1 MEPSFHPSPLKDFVG
16 AQAAVLRRTVGVVSI
31 VAGLAA
37 PSLLASPAVDAG
49 QDQSLE
55 FFEKKVRPILVNHCY
70 TCHSAETKPAGG
82 LRVDDRNGLIMGG
95 DEGPAVVPGN
105 PDKSLLLTRVQRNH
119 AKVMPKEG
127 ELLTDTQIADLS
139 KWIKDGA
146 TWPRERIP
154 ASIGRTSAEYDKL
167 KAEHWAWQPLKPPTV
182 PAVKDTGWA
191 RDTIDQFILAKLEE
205 KQLSPVADADK
216 VTLIRRVTYDLTG
229 LPPKPEDVYAFLK
242 DTSDNAFAKVVDRLL
257 QSQQFAEQWGR
268 HWLDVA
274 RYGESTGPS
283 RNIPYPHAWKY
294 RDYVLDAVNRD
305 IPYDQFIREQIAGD
319 LLPAASSAER
329 DRLLTATGFLA
340 LGVKDVNQRF
350 KVRFTMDNVD
360 EQIDAVTRSVLGLTV
375 SCARCHDHKFDPIPV
390 TDYYALAGIFTST
403 DHCAGVRNKMGGGGL
418 DYYDPAMLV
427 KLASD
432 APPVPEGDVEKLK
445 AQVAEAKEAWD
456 KIRGTPEG
464 LARGANG
471 QPKQRAF
478 RLKFDRLQGD
488 LLALTDPAA
497 RGHAV
502 HGVRDATTV
511 ADTEVRIRGEAERLG
526 PTVPRGF
533 LSAFQVPGTEP
544 VNPQQSGRLEL
555 AKWLTSAN
563 NPLTGRVIVNRVW
576 QSLFGTG
583 IVNTVDNFGINGGQP
598 SHPEL
603 LDYLTQEF
611 VREGWSLKKL
621 VRRVVLTRSYQLG
634 VEAPDANREVDPANR
649 LVWRHSPRRLTA
661 EEIRDTL
668 LVTSGQIQP
677 KPEASAAKE
686 LRMVEMRDNGAEAAS
701 IHRAA
706 DKSLSRSVYL
716 PLLRGVTP
724 GNLQAFDPVEQT
736 LVTGQRDATTVP
748 TQALYL
754 LNSPFVRKEA
764 LALASKAAG
773 DTAMAPGDWVRQIYL
788 LTLGRS
794 PSDVEAARAEQFLAE
809 YASTYQTEL
818 GDAPVLAQ
826 ADVRESSDTST
837 TDETA
842 AKPPVVPENPDNVD
856 RSDQV
861 VVDEAV
867 VAPDAKTAAWLNL
880 VQALYASAEF
890 RFVR

>member
-1 MEPSFHPSPLKDFVG
+1 M
-16 AQAAVLRRTVGVVSI
+16 LRRTVGAVS
-31 VAGLAA
+31 VAAGLAA
-37 PSLLASPAVDAG
+37 PSLLANPAPDAG

-105 PDKSLLLTRVQRNH
+105 PDKSLLLNRVQRNH

-139 KWIKDGA
+139 QWIKDGA

-154 ASIGRTSAEYDKL
+154 ASIGRASAEYDRL
-167 KAEHWAWQPLKPPTV
+167 KAEHWAWQPLKAPAV

-229 LPPKPEDVYAFLK
+229 LPPKPEEVYAFLK

-319 LLPAASSAER
+319 LLPAESSTER

-464 LARGANG
+464 MARGANG

-502 HGVRDATTV
+502 HGVRDAKTV

-583 IVNTVDNFGINGGQP
+583 IVNTVDNFGVNGGQP

-611 VREGWSLKKL
+611 VRDGWSLKKL

-649 LVWRHSPRRLTA
+649 LIWRHSPRRLTA

-668 LVTSGQIQP
+668 LVTSGELLP
-677 KPEASAAKE
+677 KPEASAVKE

-754 LNSPFVRKEA
+754 LNSPFVRKVA

-773 DTAMAPGDWVRQIYL
+773 DTARTAGDWVCQIYL

-794 PSDVEAARAEQFLAE
+794 PSDVEAARAEQFLADYE
-809 YASTYQTEL
+809 STYQAEL
-818 GDAPVLAQ
+818 AESPVLAQ

-842 AKPPVVPENPDNVD
+842 VKPPVVPENPDNVD
-856 RSDQV
+856 RSDQI

-867 VAPDAKTAAWLNL
+867 TAPNAKTAAWLNL

>member
-1 MEPSFHPSPLKDFVG
+1 M
-16 AQAAVLRRTVGVVSI
+16 
-31 VAGLAA
+31 
-37 PSLLASPAVDAG
+37 
-49 QDQSLE
+49 
-55 FFEKKVRPILVNHCY
+55 
-70 TCHSAETKPAGG
+70 
-82 LRVDDRNGLIMGG
+82 
-95 DEGPAVVPGN
+95 
-105 PDKSLLLTRVQRNH
+105 
-119 AKVMPKEG
+119 
-127 ELLTDTQIADLS
+127 
-139 KWIKDGA
+139 
-146 TWPRERIP
+146 
-154 ASIGRTSAEYDKL
+154 
-167 KAEHWAWQPLKPPTV
+167 
-182 PAVKDTGWA
+182 KDTGWA

-205 KQLSPVADADK
+205 NQLSPVGDADK

-229 LPPKPEDVYAFLK
+229 LPPKPEEVYAFLK

-319 LLPAASSAER
+319 LLPAESSAER

-360 EQIDAVTRSVLGLTV
+360 EQIDAVTRSILGLTV

-478 RLKFDRLQGD
+478 RVKFDRLQGD

-598 SHPEL
+598 LIRSC
-603 LDYLTQEF
+603 LT
-611 VREGWSLKKL
+611 
-621 VRRVVLTRSYQLG
+621 T
-634 VEAPDANREVDPANR
+634 
-649 LVWRHSPRRLTA
+649 
-661 EEIRDTL
+661 
-668 LVTSGQIQP
+668 
-677 KPEASAAKE
+677 
-686 LRMVEMRDNGAEAAS
+686 
-701 IHRAA
+701 
-706 DKSLSRSVYL
+706 
-716 PLLRGVTP
+716 
-724 GNLQAFDPVEQT
+724 
-736 LVTGQRDATTVP
+736 
-748 TQALYL
+748 
-754 LNSPFVRKEA
+754 
-764 LALASKAAG
+764 
-773 DTAMAPGDWVRQIYL
+773 
-788 LTLGRS
+788 
-794 PSDVEAARAEQFLAE
+794 
-809 YASTYQTEL
+809 
-818 GDAPVLAQ
+818 
-826 ADVRESSDTST
+826 
-837 TDETA
+837 
-842 AKPPVVPENPDNVD
+842 
-856 RSDQV
+856 
-861 VVDEAV
+861 
-867 VAPDAKTAAWLNL
+867 
-880 VQALYASAEF
+880 
-890 RFVR
+890 

>member
-1 MEPSFHPSPLKDFVG
+1 MEPSFHPSLLQDFIG
-16 AQAAVLRRTVGVVSI
+16 THAALLRRTVGAVSV

-37 PSLLASPAVDAG
+37 PSLLADPAPVAG

-55 FFEKKVRPILVNHCY
+55 LFEKKVRPILVNHCY

-82 LRVDDRNGLIMGG
+82 LRVDDRNGLILGG

-105 PDKSLLLTRVQRNH
+105 PEKSLLLTRVQRSH

-139 KWIKDGA
+139 QWIKDGA

-154 ASIGRTSAEYDKL
+154 ASIGRASAEYDKL
-167 KAEHWAWQPLKPPTV
+167 KAEHWAWQPLKVPMV

-229 LPPKPEDVYAFLK
+229 LPPKPEEVYAFLK
-242 DTSDNAFAKVVDRLL
+242 DASDSAFAKVVDRLL

-319 LLPAASSAER
+319 LLPAESTAER

-478 RLKFDRLQGD
+478 RLRFDRLQGD

-502 HGVRDATTV
+502 HGVRDAATV

-544 VNPQQSGRLEL
+544 VNPRQSGRLEL
-555 AKWLTSAN
+555 AKWLSSAN

-576 QSLFGTG
+576 QNLFGTG

-611 VREGWSLKKL
+611 IRDGWSLKKL
-621 VRRVVLTRSYQLG
+621 IRRVVLTRSYQLG

-686 LRMVEMRDNGAEAAS
+686 LRMIEMRDNGAEAAS

-754 LNSPFVRKEA
+754 LNSSFVRKQA
-764 LALASKAAG
+764 LVLASRAAT
-773 DTAMAPGDWVRQIYL
+773 DAARTAGDWVRQMYL
-788 LTLGRS
+788 VTLGRS
-794 PSDVEAARAEQFLAE
+794 PSDVEAARAEQFLADYE
-809 YASTYQTEL
+809 STCQAEL
-818 GDAPVLAQ
+818 ADTPVLAQ

-842 AKPPVVPENPDNVD
+842 TKLPVVPENPDNVD
-856 RSDQV
+856 RSDQIV
-861 VVDEAV
+861 VEDMVT
-867 VAPDAKTAAWLNL
+867 APNAKTAAWLNL